1 MHPAGESPVSSVSE
15 VDRAPLDA
23 APVPDRAVN
32 SVAQDDLPVTVIE
45 ARKGWQLI
53 DFRELWR
60 YRELL
65 WCLTWRDVAVR
76 YKQAVLGVAWA
87 VLQPLSTMIV
97 FTLVLGRTVGAQQ
110 TDVPYPLHVF
120 AGMMTWTFFSSAV
133 NSAAN
138 SVVGNQNLIT
148 KVYFPRLVVPLS
160 AVGVSFVDLA
170 ISFVML
176 FVLMLWFGVLPTATF
191 AMVPV
196 SLVLL
201 AAAAMGIGT
210 LLSALTVAYRDFRY
224 ALSFGMQLWMFATP
238 CIYVDPLTALGE
250 RSRWLLPLNP
260 AYGLILNFQNA
271 VLGRAPDFYALAVSG
286 TLAMLSIVIGAA
298 YFRRVERSFAD
309 II

>member
-1 MHPAGESPVSSVSE
+1 MQPAGESTVSSVSQ
-15 VDRAPLDA
+15 VDRSSLDA
-23 APVPDRAVN
+23 ATNGPAVSA
-32 SVAQDDLPVTVIE
+32 SVANDDLPVTVIE
-45 ARKGWQLI
+45 PRKGWQVI

-97 FTLVLGRTVGAQQ
+97 FTLVLGRTVGSQT

-196 SLVLL
+196 SLLLL
-201 AAAAMGIGT
+201 ASGAMGIGT

-271 VLGRAPDFYALAVSG
+271 VLGRAPDYYALAVSG
-286 TLAMLSIVIGAA
+286 ILAMLSIIIGAA